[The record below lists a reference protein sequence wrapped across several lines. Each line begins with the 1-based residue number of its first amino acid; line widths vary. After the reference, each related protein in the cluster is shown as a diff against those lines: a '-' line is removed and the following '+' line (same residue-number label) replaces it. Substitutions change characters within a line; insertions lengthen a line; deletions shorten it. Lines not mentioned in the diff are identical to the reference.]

1 MIECKCDRHLYL
13 RPSTG
18 YKLNIMKVIATRRR
32 VGLGAIVLL
41 FGMMVAVIPSYAL
54 PYGTSA
60 VSESRKKDKDKRRS
74 SVPEGDVLSML
85 GLSLGILS
93 CAAVARRRVA

>member
-1 MIECKCDRHLYL
+1 
-13 RPSTG
+13 
-18 YKLNIMKVIATRRR
+18 MKVIATRRSVR
-32 VGLGAIVLL
+32 LGAIVLL
-41 FGMMVAVIPSYAL
+41 FGVMVAVVPSFAL

-60 VSESRKKDKDKRRS
+60 VSEGRKETKPKA
-74 SVPEGDVLSML
+74 VPEGNVLSML

>member
-1 MIECKCDRHLYL
+1 MDVD
-13 RPSTG
+13 PA
-18 YKLNIMKVIATRRR
+18 YKRNIMKLVASQRR

-41 FGMMVAVIPSYAL
+41 FSMMVAVVPSFAL
-54 PYGTSA
+54 PYPPSA
-60 VSESRKKDKDKRRS
+60 VGVAHRKDKPKRHV

-93 CAAVARRRVA
+93 CAMVARRRVA

>member
-1 MIECKCDRHLYL
+1 
-13 RPSTG
+13 
-18 YKLNIMKVIATRRR
+18 MKVIATRRR

-85 GLSLGILS
+85 GLSLGDKRRSSVPEGDVLSMLGLSLGVLS

>member
-1 MIECKCDRHLYL
+1 
-13 RPSTG
+13 
-18 YKLNIMKVIATRRR
+18 MKVIATRRR

-60 VSESRKKDKDKRRS
+60 VSGAGKTKTRGEALYPK
-74 SVPEGDVLSML
+74 VM
-85 GLSLGILS
+85 
-93 CAAVARRRVA
+93 C

>member
-1 MIECKCDRHLYL
+1 MSL
-13 RPSTG
+13 S
-18 YKLNIMKVIATRRR
+18 VIRRR

-41 FGMMVAVIPSYAL
+41 ISMMVAVVPSFAL

-60 VSESRKKDKDKRRS
+60 VSQGRKKDKDKEKKRQ